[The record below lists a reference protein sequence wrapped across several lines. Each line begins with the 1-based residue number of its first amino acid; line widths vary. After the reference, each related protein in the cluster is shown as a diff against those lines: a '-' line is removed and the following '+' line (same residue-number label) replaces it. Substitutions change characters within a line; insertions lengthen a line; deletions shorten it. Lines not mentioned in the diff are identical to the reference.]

1 VSTLRDLQTIFARAV
16 TGASATDALEEQVA
30 GTRERAH
37 QRIEVYAEAYS
48 SRLLEV
54 LREDYP
60 RVAKALGERFPA
72 IMREYV
78 REHPS
83 KNPSLRHFGRN
94 VPLFLAERAHADFP
108 PWLSDLAQLE
118 WARVEAFDAA
128 DRAPMTLEELQ
139 AVPADEWPRL
149 RLELVP
155 SVRTLVLSWPA
166 DEVWSALE
174 EENSVPGRTGPRKTV
189 VAVWR
194 NGLVVRHRACDA
206 AEARAVASIARR
218 DPFAEICEAM
228 VESDD
233 ADVAGA
239 ALDAVRLLRQWVVD
253 GWIASQGAAPM
264 PSRLP

>member
-16 TGASATDALEEQVA
+16 TGATATDALEEHVA

-83 KNPSLRHFGRN
+83 KNPSLRHFGRH
-94 VPLFLAERAHADFP
+94 VPRFLAARGHADFP

-128 DRAPMTLEELQ
+128 DRAPMTLEELH
-139 AVPADEWPRL
+139 AVPGDDWPRL

-166 DEVWSALE
+166 DEVWTALE
-174 EENSVPGRTGPRKTV
+174 DNAEVGRTDPRKTV

-194 NGLVVRHRACDA
+194 NGFVVRHRACDA
-206 AEARAVASIARR
+206 AEARAIAGMALQA
-218 DPFAEICEAM
+218 PFAEICEAM

-233 ADVAGA
+233 ADVGSA
-239 ALDAVRLLRQWVVD
+239 ALRAVRLLRQWVVD
-253 GWIASQGAAPM
+253 GWIASQGTAPM
-264 PSRLP
+264 LSPTP

>member
-16 TGASATDALEEQVA
+16 TGATATDALEEHVA

-60 RVAKALGERFPA
+60 RVAKALGERFRA

-83 KNPSLRHFGRN
+83 KNPSLRHFGRH
-94 VPLFLAERAHADFP
+94 VPRFLAARGHADFP

-128 DRAPMTLEELQ
+128 DRSPMTLEELH
-139 AVPADEWPRL
+139 AVPGDDWPRL

-166 DEVWSALE
+166 DEVWTALE
-174 EENSVPGRTGPRKTV
+174 DNAEVGRADPRKTV

-206 AEARAVASIARR
+206 AEARAVAGIARR

-228 VESDD
+228 VELND
-233 ADVAGA
+233 ADVARA

-253 GWIASQGAAPM
+253 GWIASQGTAPM
-264 PSRLP
+264 LSPIP

>member
-1 VSTLRDLQTIFARAV
+1 VSTLRDLQMIFARAV
-16 TGASATDALEEQVA
+16 TGATATDALEEHVA

-37 QRIEVYAEAYS
+37 QRIDVYAEAYS

-94 VPLFLAERAHADFP
+94 VPLFLAGRAPDDSP
-108 PWLSDLAQLE
+108 PWLSDLALLE

-139 AVPADEWPRL
+139 AVPAEEWPRL

-166 DEVWSALE
+166 DEVWRALE
-174 EENSVPGRTGPRKTV
+174 EGSVPGRSGPRKTV

-194 NGLVVRHRACDA
+194 NGFVVRHRACDA
-206 AEARAVASIARR
+206 AEARAVAGIARQA
-218 DPFAEICEAM
+218 PFAEICEAM

-239 ALDAVRLLRQWVVD
+239 ALRAVRLLRQWVVD
-253 GWIASQGAAPM
+253 GWIASERPVVNT
-264 PSRLP
+264 